1 MTEGVGGARGVRKGG
16 EFGKIGFFAAEKRAD
31 PPPARSPLSLSIP
44 LSPSFVAVALSPAA
58 TSAGSGGGAGAAAAS
73 AIAASLTTTARPGG
87 GGAATPA
94 AARLASTALPW
105 VVPSI
110 TPEPVAAVSGT
121 GASAR
126 ARAKA
131 SPSASRVI
139 LPGPDG
145 AEVGRVL
152 GGGVVRGAL
161 TLVGGDP
168 GVGKSTLLLQV
179 AALLGGHL
187 SPPGDSSP
195 PPLVLYASA
204 EESVDQVGARAAR
217 LGLADSAPGLHLL
230 SATRVEDLLPLL
242 AASPPPAALVVDS
255 IQTVYLDAAPGAAGS
270 VTQVRECAAALMRVA
285 KAAGVPVFLVG
296 HVTKT
301 GEVAGPRV
309 LEHLVDAVLYLEG
322 SRHADLRILRAVKN
336 RYGPTDEVGVFRMDE
351 GGLRAV
357 PNPSAALVAE
367 RALAPAVASAV
378 TVAVEGSRPLLLEV
392 QALVAS
398 SSGAWGG
405 EGGGGGGGNPPSTA
419 PPLRS
424 PGGVRRDRLA
434 LIIAVLAKHAR
445 LRLGRADV
453 HTNVVGG
460 LDLREPSADLAVAVA
475 LASSALDSP
484 ARRDAASFGE
494 VGLGGELRRVP
505 ALAPRLAEAAKLGFK
520 LAVIPAAQDL
530 DGIGGVVGGGRGGA
544 GGGSGKELLYKGGMK
559 LVRAATLSE
568 ALKVLLPEAAGRRR
582 AGGSRRKSAA
592 AVMEE
597 EEEEEAR
604 EFGGGG
610 EESEGE
616 AAGW

>member
-1 MTEGVGGARGVRKGG
+1 MRDKKGAKKHLRARGPLP
-16 EFGKIGFFAAEKRAD
+16 D
-31 PPPARSPLSLSIP
+31 PALSISF
-44 LSPSFVAVALSPAA
+44 LSSFVSVALAPTSSA
-58 TSAGSGGGAGAAAAS
+58 SAGGGGGAGAVAAS
-73 AIAASLTTTARPGG
+73 AIAASLGNRGSSPTPTAATARV
-87 GGAATPA
+87 
-94 AARLASTALPW
+94 STALPW
-105 VVPSI
+105 VVPTL

-131 SPSASRVI
+131 SPSASRVV

-179 AALLGGHL
+179 AALMGGHL
-187 SPPGDSSP
+187 RAPASSTPPSI
-195 PPLVLYASA
+195 VLYASA

-242 AASPPPAALVVDS
+242 ATDPPPAALVVDS

-296 HVTKT
+296 HVTKS

-367 RALAPAVASAV
+367 RARAPAVASAV
-378 TVAVEGSRPLLLEV
+378 TVVVEGSRPLLLEV

-405 EGGGGGGGNPPSTA
+405 EGSGGGSSPSAA

-475 LASSALDSP
+475 LASSALETP
-484 ARRDAASFGE
+484 ARRDAACFGE

-530 DGIGGVVGGGRGGA
+530 DGIGGVVGSGAPAAGA
-544 GGGSGKELLYKGGMK
+544 GAAAAGGEKGAVGKGGQELLYKGGMR
-559 LVRAATLSE
+559 LVQAATLAE
-568 ALKVLLPEAAGRRR
+568 ALKVLLPEAAGKRRGSGARRR
-582 AGGSRRKSAA
+582 RE
-592 AVMEE
+592 MEE
-597 EEEEEAR
+597 VEDSEEEA
-604 EFGGGG
+604 
-610 EESEGE
+610 
-616 AAGW
+616 AAW

>member
-1 MTEGVGGARGVRKGG
+1 VA
-16 EFGKIGFFAAEKRAD
+16 
-31 PPPARSPLSLSIP
+31 
-44 LSPSFVAVALSPAA
+44 AVA
-58 TSAGSGGGAGAAAAS
+58 GAGAS
-73 AIAASLTTTARPGG
+73 A
-87 GGAATPA
+87 
-94 AARLASTALPW
+94 
-105 VVPSI
+105 V
-110 TPEPVAAVSGT
+110 
-121 GASAR
+121 AR
-126 ARAKA
+126 ARA
-131 SPSASRVI
+131 SPSASRVT

-161 TLVGGDP
+161 TLIGGDP

-187 SPPGDSSP
+187 AAPAAASTP
-195 PPLVLYASA
+195 PPMVLYASA

-217 LGLADSAPGLHLL
+217 LGLADAAPGLHLL

-296 HVTKT
+296 HVTKS
-301 GEVAGPRV
+301 GDVAGPRV

-367 RALAPAVASAV
+367 RALAPSVASAV

-392 QALVAS
+392 QALVAAA
-398 SSGAWGG
+398 SGGW
-405 EGGGGGGGNPPSTA
+405 EGGGASGGPGSAA

-460 LDLREPSADLAVAVA
+460 LDLREPAADLAVAVA
-475 LASSALDSP
+475 LASSALDAP
-484 ARRDAASFGE
+484 ARRDAAAFGE

-530 DGIGGVVGGGRGGA
+530 DGIGGVVGGGKGGA
-544 GGGSGKELLYKGGMK
+544 AGGAQPKELLYKGGMR
-559 LVRAATLSE
+559 LVRAATLSD
-568 ALKVLLPEAAGRRR
+568 ALAVLLPDSVGAAGRRR
-582 AGGSRRKSAA
+582 RSGAGGVGGRRR
-592 AVMEE
+592 AVGAGSEGEEGEE
-597 EEEEEAR
+597 EEE
-604 EFGGGG
+604 
-610 EESEGE
+610 EGE

>member
-1 MTEGVGGARGVRKGG
+1 MHAVTLT
-16 EFGKIGFFAAEKRAD
+16 
-31 PPPARSPLSLSIP
+31 PA
-44 LSPSFVAVALSPAA
+44 
-58 TSAGSGGGAGAAAAS
+58 SASSGSGGGAGAAAAA
-73 AIAASLTTTARPGG
+73 AIAASFAGRGT
-87 GGAATPA
+87 GASPTPA
-94 AARLASTALPW
+94 AVRLAPVAPPPSRSSSALPW
-105 VVPSI
+105 VVPAL
-110 TPEPVAAVSGT
+110 TPEPVSAVSGT
-121 GASAR
+121 GAGAVAR
-126 ARAKA
+126 ARA

-161 TLVGGDP
+161 TLIGGDP

-179 AALLGGHL
+179 AALMGGHL
-187 SPPGDSSP
+187 SPPSSSP
-195 PPLVLYASA
+195 PPMVLYASA

-217 LGLADSAPGLHLL
+217 LGLADAAPGLHLL

-242 AASPPPAALVVDS
+242 ASSPPPAALVVDS

-285 KAAGVPVFLVG
+285 KASGVPIFLVG
-296 HVTKT
+296 HVTKS
-301 GEVAGPRV
+301 GDVAGPRV

-357 PNPSAALVAE
+357 PNPSTALVAE
-367 RALAPAVASAV
+367 RALAPSVASAV

-392 QALVAS
+392 QALVAQA
-398 SSGAWGG
+398 SGGWASGG
-405 EGGGGGGGNPPSTA
+405 DGPNQNSGSA

-460 LDLREPSADLAVAVA
+460 LDLREPAADLAVAVA

-484 ARRDAASFGE
+484 ARRDAAAFGE

-530 DGIGGVVGGGRGGA
+530 DGIGGVVGGGGKGGA
-544 GGGSGKELLYKGGMK
+544 QQKELLYKGGMK
-559 LVRAATLSE
+559 LVRAATLAE
-568 ALKVLLPEAAGRRR
+568 ALKVLLPESAGARRRSVAGGRRK
-582 AGGSRRKSAA
+582 AGATAS
-592 AVMEE
+592 EE
-597 EEEEEAR
+597 EEDD
-604 EFGGGG
+604 
-610 EESEGE
+610 EGE